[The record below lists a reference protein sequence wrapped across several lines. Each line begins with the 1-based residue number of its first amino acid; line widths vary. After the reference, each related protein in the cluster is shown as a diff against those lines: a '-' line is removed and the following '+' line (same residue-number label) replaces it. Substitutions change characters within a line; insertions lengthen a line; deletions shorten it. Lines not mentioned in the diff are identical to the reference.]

1 MAKWPLRLTKEMKK
15 QEDEA
20 KQGGERCNFTN
31 IELHSYSSLKIENL
45 LQFTSSAF
53 FFTLACRNVT
63 LVCDCCFY
71 LDSLGVF

>member
-20 KQGGERCNFTN
+20 KQGGGRCNFTN

-53 FFTLACRNVT
+53 FTLACRNVT